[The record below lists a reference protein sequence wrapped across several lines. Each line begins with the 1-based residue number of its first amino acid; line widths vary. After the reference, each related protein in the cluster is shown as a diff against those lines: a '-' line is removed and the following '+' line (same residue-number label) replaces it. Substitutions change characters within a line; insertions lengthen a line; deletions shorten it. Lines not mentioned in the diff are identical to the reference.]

1 MKSYDIAEFT
11 GSGTPEFA
19 NKVKSLRNYASFA
32 KGFLPD
38 GVEYV
43 NAMAGVDGRPAIA
56 EGMAKETGLPMN
68 KALTVGG
75 LGSGTTD
82 LSLVPIYVDPS
93 VVDQTRR
100 LTPLVELIPRV
111 TNYGKTAD
119 YNKITARG
127 VVGFR
132 NEDAALPEA
141 DDTISRASV
150 AMKYF
155 YSVGRVTGQ
164 MLAASRQYLSQQYV
178 DALNFEVRNKTI
190 TARYIEE
197 DAILMGYASGTRTA
211 YGGGTSISGAEYNGI
226 YRTISTNSTN
236 KTATPV
242 IDIPMIREAIRVSR
256 TANDSTTLGQG
267 DPNVIV
273 TDYGTLDAMKAD
285 IQEYQRYPA
294 NASFEVGFGIKALEF
309 EGLPVIASKFMPMTS
324 GSRAMAVLSL
334 DTWQMRVLQDL
345 TYEELAKTNDSYKF
359 MIKGYEAL
367 ICTAEQFNAYYYNLT

>member
-1 MKSYDIAEFT
+1 MKYDVAEVT
-11 GSGTPEFA
+11 GGGTPEFA
-19 NKVKSLRNYASFA
+19 TKMKSIRNYASFA

-43 NAMAGVDGRPAIA
+43 NSAMGVDGRPAIA
-56 EGMAKETGLPMN
+56 EGMAKETGLPLN
-68 KALTVGG
+68 KALYVGG
-75 LGSGTTD
+75 LASGTTD
-82 LSLVPIYVDPS
+82 LSLIPIYVDPS

-100 LTPLVELIPRV
+100 LTPLVELVPRV

-119 YNKITARG
+119 YNKLTARG

-132 NEDAALPEA
+132 NEDAALTEA
-141 DDTISRASV
+141 DDTVSRSSV
-150 AMKYF
+150 SMKYF

-164 MLAASRQYLSQQYV
+164 MLAASRAYLSQQYV
-178 DALNFEVRNKTI
+178 DALNYEVRNKTI
-190 TARYIEE
+190 SARYIEE
-197 DAILMGYASGTRTA
+197 DAIINGYASGTRTA
-211 YGGGTSISGAEYNGI
+211 YGGGTTISGTEYNGLI
-226 YRTISTNSTN
+226 RTISTNASD
-236 KTATPV
+236 KTASPV
-242 IDIPMIREAIRVSR
+242 IDIPMIREAIRVAR
-256 TANDSTTLGQG
+256 TANDSTSLGQG
-267 DPNVIV
+267 DPNMIL

-324 GSRAMAVLSL
+324 GSREMLVLSL

-367 ICTAEQFNAYYYNLT
+367 ICTAEMFNSRYYNLT